1 MQSHAISCNLIQ
13 SHAISCPSNS
23 LAGSDHNSI
32 TTQSQLNRNSPAQSS
47 LAGIESDVI
56 EQSDAIT
63 CPIVTRWER
72 SVGTKRAAH
81 SCCSTSARLRPR
93 RKSAARAQRRPSS
106 QESASD
112 LTASSPNLMRDAIK
126 GHQGGH
132 RRPSEAHPSASPIAR
147 ALMRDAIKGH
157 QGRNQR
163 PSGTQSK
170 AIRGSPECESDRT
183 SHPARPK
190 IVTATVVVREQQ
202 PHHIE

>member
-1 MQSHAISCNLIQ
+1 MPVELTRWERSQLN
-13 SHAISCPSNS
+13 
-23 LAGSDHNSI
+23 HNSI

-93 RKSAARAQRRPSS
+93 RKSAARAQRRPSC

-112 LTASSPNLMRDAIK
+112 LTASSPNLMRDAIN
-126 GHQGGH
+126 GHQGG
-132 RRPSEAHPSASPIAR
+132 
-147 ALMRDAIKGH
+147 
-157 QGRNQR
+157 NQR
-163 PSGTQSK
+163 PSGRPSK